1 MNHEELEKWE
11 KAVKTIHAF
20 HHPNFMDIPQEMQRR
35 LDAKLIYYLK
45 TGITLKGIE
54 KRAAIT
60 ANKEKDK
67 LRALGFKV
75 KPNIKIK

>member
-11 KAVKTIHAF
+11 KAVKTILLPNHQ
-20 HHPNFMDIPQEMQRR
+20 NFMYIPQDTQRI

-45 TGITLKGIE
+45 TGITLKELE

-60 ANKEKDK
+60 TNKERDK
-67 LRALGFKV
+67 LRAQGFKV